1 MERSKQIWASVEGKT
16 QAVCSRKITG
26 EEEKAET
33 IDIDKILPNL

>member
-1 MERSKQIWASVEGKT
+1 MERSKQSWASVEGKT